1 MSDSFKQ
8 LSHIC
13 CHVNGR
19 SSSFRTVCSH
29 FFLQTSDTVFDW
41 SLEVYI
47 ASIRGIA
54 NVPIASRINR
64 KKSINIEKSKLIFHL
79 LLNLDLRKTNS
90 FPEKMNM
97 KQNTTSIIV
106 AVTILL
112 ACVVQ
117 ARYTDDDLDRVKRQ
131 MADAKASEYLALI
144 RLGLASG
151 CREIGCG
158 LIDFHTS
165 GRRKRDTG
173 ILRTLINKNRLL
185 QNSDDSHL

>member
-1 MSDSFKQ
+1 MFP
-8 LSHIC
+8 LRHELI
-13 CHVNGR
+13 
-19 SSSFRTVCSH
+19 
-29 FFLQTSDTVFDW
+29 
-41 SLEVYI
+41 E
-47 ASIRGIA
+47 
-54 NVPIASRINR
+54 

-117 ARYTDDDLDRVKRQ
+117 ARYTDDDLDRFAKRSWSDQ
-131 MADAKASEYLALI
+131 RIADYQARLALYQGRPLLSHGQFDTNKI
-144 RLGLASG
+144 
-151 CREIGCG
+151 
-158 LIDFHTS
+158 

-185 QNSDDSHL
+185 QSSDDSHL

>member
-1 MSDSFKQ
+1 
-8 LSHIC
+8 
-13 CHVNGR
+13 
-19 SSSFRTVCSH
+19 
-29 FFLQTSDTVFDW
+29 
-41 SLEVYI
+41 
-47 ASIRGIA
+47 
-54 NVPIASRINR
+54 
-64 KKSINIEKSKLIFHL
+64 
-79 LLNLDLRKTNS
+79 
-90 FPEKMNM
+90 MNM

-158 LIDFHTS
+158 LIDFHTRYNKMFAKRS
-165 GRRKRDTG
+165 WSDQRIADYQARLALYQGRPLLSHGQFDTNKIGRRKRDTG

>member
-1 MSDSFKQ
+1 MIYIILINEQSFTKSHSKQLIESNSQCYKTDIFFPEVPLCLASDDMSDSFKQ
-8 LSHIC
+8 LCHIC

-19 SSSFRTVCSH
+19 SSSFRTVSSH

-90 FPEKMNM
+90 FPEKV
-97 KQNTTSIIV
+97 S
-106 AVTILL
+106 LL
-112 ACVVQ
+112 
-117 ARYTDDDLDRVKRQ
+117 
-131 MADAKASEYLALI
+131 
-144 RLGLASG
+144 
-151 CREIGCG
+151 
-158 LIDFHTS
+158 
-165 GRRKRDTG
+165 
-173 ILRTLINKNRLL
+173 
-185 QNSDDSHL
+185 

>member
-117 ARYTDDDLDRVKRQ
+117 ARYTDDDLDRFEKRTSSDQ
-131 MADAKASEYLALI
+131 RIAELQALI
-144 RLGLASG
+144 ALSRGSG
-151 CREIGCG
+151 IVGHGR
-158 LIDFHTS
+158 IDPYGI